1 MKEEQSKVF
10 KVLRR
15 NSTNT
20 LKPKDKYFV
29 YQEVERTGCQEAF
42 KAPQREGNRHPSKTS
57 SSTVS
62 TRQARGQVLQKLLLG
77 LTKKACNYT
86 RDRREKGGLS
96 RPWHDMNRAN
106 S

>member
-29 YQEVERTGCQEAF
+29 YQELQRLASGKSAKLLREKETGILQRPA
-42 KAPQREGNRHPSKTS
+42 APQ
-57 SSTVS
+57 
-62 TRQARGQVLQKLLLG
+62 
-77 LTKKACNYT
+77 
-86 RDRREKGGLS
+86 
-96 RPWHDMNRAN
+96 
-106 S
+106 